1 MDRAQLTRRV
11 LQAAQTSRLLG
22 VDFVPVYG
30 GSTFVEP
37 AAPIAAAAPAPVPLA
52 APAPAAPRTAP
63 ATGAPQAV
71 LALPAIEIKPVSR
84 RPAHVQEA
92 LDALRE
98 RYEADAPHQHFV
110 TAHTHIVFGEGD
122 PCARLMFVG
131 EAPGAEEDRTGRPFV
146 GRAGQL
152 LNKMIAAMGLE
163 RERVYIGN
171 VLKTRPPDNATPT
184 SEEIRICAPYLFQ
197 QIAIIQ
203 PEVIVC
209 LGLPATRALLDT
221 MDSMSRLRG
230 RWASF
235 HAPPPADRAIPVMP
249 TYHPAFLLRSYT
261 EENRAKV
268 WSDLRMVMDRLG
280 LAKSAKVP

>member
-1 MDRAQLTRRV
+1 MDRAHMTRLV

-30 GSTFVEP
+30 GASGP
-37 AAPIAAAAPAPVPLA
+37 RAAQELPPVPAPVPAADRAPLRAPPLA
-52 APAPAAPRTAP
+52 P
-63 ATGAPQAV
+63 
-71 LALPAIEIKPVSR
+71 PAIEIKPRSR
-84 RPAHVQEA
+84 TPAHVQEA
-92 LDALRE
+92 LDALRK
-98 RYEADAPHQHFV
+98 RYEADEPHKQFV
-110 TAHTHIVFGEGD
+110 TAHTNIVFGEGD

-184 SEEIRICAPYLFQ
+184 SDEIRICAPYLFQ

-209 LGLPATRALLDT
+209 LGLPATRALLNT

-230 RWASF
+230 RWAAF
-235 HAPPPADRAIPVMP
+235 HAPAPADREIPVMP

-268 WSDLRMVMDRLG
+268 WSDLRMVMERLG
-280 LAKSAKVP
+280 LAKAAAPPRV